1 MSSIT
6 LTDNQFKELL
16 SSLNPAMA
24 RTAQPSDPD
33 SNHTL
38 KDPAALGP
46 MQPLN
51 LGANKMARLKIFDEW
66 LEEATNRMDYIG
78 VSSDKDK
85 ITLLK
90 TWGGHDLVVLFS
102 TCSLNVSESSL
113 SPDDTFDNITKKLRD
128 ELRRL
133 VNR

>member
-78 VSSDKDK
+78 VSSSNVEVRN
-85 ITLLK
+85 ITYRMK
-90 TWGGHDLVVLFS
+90 FMP
-102 TCSLNVSESSL
+102 CSLL
-113 SPDDTFDNITKKLRD
+113 APAAIIDQR
-128 ELRRL
+128 
-133 VNR
+133 